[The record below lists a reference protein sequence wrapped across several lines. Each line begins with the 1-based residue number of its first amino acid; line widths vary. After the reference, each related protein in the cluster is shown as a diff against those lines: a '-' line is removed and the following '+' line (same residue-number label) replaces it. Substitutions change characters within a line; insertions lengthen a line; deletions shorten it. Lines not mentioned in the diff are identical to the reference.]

1 MSKKID
7 ISLII
12 TAHNEGLLAHKTM
25 LSAFKAIEELEK
37 EKISYE
43 IIVHIDNG
51 DEYTKEYFKR
61 YENDKNIRIFN
72 NNFGDLSSSRIFSVK
87 KAKGEYI
94 AFADADD
101 LYSSNW
107 LISFYNQ
114 VKGKK
119 DTIAHFNYILT
130 FGGWNTILEDLTDLN
145 EKDEFLYA
153 FDSNVYGS
161 PCMLHKDI
169 FSDIEQRA
177 NIPPF
182 GYEDWQWYV
191 DTMAKGY
198 KHKIAKGTVLFY
210 RRDPIAKPSLLSG
223 QVNNR
228 AVLSKSDFFDF
239 DILKKKLSEWSFKD
253 IEEYVRDHHD
263 VEGNNSENKIKYLTY
278 KTLVFA
284 NKFSIYKKIRNT
296 IKEPREENTEQL
308 PVLPDDLI
316 KEWKDINKIEK
327 LLYPDHYILKN
338 HFIYYLPNK
347 KTAKMYLGLVNG
359 MKKCPDTLVFL
370 PWLNHGGADKLF
382 INTFNELAKQNKD
395 WHISLVQ
402 TESSDSPWQNKLSTD
417 IDFVKLSDIS
427 EDIGYEKQIDIFAS
441 FIVQNN
447 IKRLIIANS
456 MFGYNFIL
464 RYKKLLEYLDI
475 KIYVYAFNEN
485 ISEYGRIGGY
495 IHEQIPLIYNSI
507 YKVITDNSLM
517 PEKMIKEHGY
527 TVNKHQTHYQYVEE
541 KVIAPVKKDK
551 EKLKILWASRICYQK
566 MPEILAE
573 INKRISSDFTIDVY
587 GTLEDFYD
595 LNFIK
600 ENNLNYKGV
609 FNGINSIPTNEYDL
623 YLYTSNSD
631 GMPNI
636 LLEIATKGLPIIAP
650 NVGGVGDFIINNE
663 TGILIDDYKDVDTYL
678 KAIEKMKDSNFRYK
692 LAKNSQELLKDKYS
706 KNKWKARIKEIFDR

>member
-169 FSDIEQRA
+169 FSDIKQRA

-239 DILKKKLSEWSFKD
+239 DILKKKTFDFFTSLKASF
-253 IEEYVRDHHD
+253 
-263 VEGNNSENKIKYLTY
+263 S
-278 KTLVFA
+278 
-284 NKFSIYKKIRNT
+284 
-296 IKEPREENTEQL
+296 
-308 PVLPDDLI
+308 
-316 KEWKDINKIEK
+316 
-327 LLYPDHYILKN
+327 
-338 HFIYYLPNK
+338 
-347 KTAKMYLGLVNG
+347 
-359 MKKCPDTLVFL
+359 
-370 PWLNHGGADKLF
+370 KLF
-382 INTFNELAKQNKD
+382 EKEK
-395 WHISLVQ
+395 
-402 TESSDSPWQNKLSTD
+402 EEKY
-417 IDFVKLSDIS
+417 IS
-427 EDIGYEKQIDIFAS
+427 EFYELD
-441 FIVQNN
+441 N
-447 IKRLIIANS
+447 
-456 MFGYNFIL
+456 
-464 RYKKLLEYLDI
+464 RYDETT
-475 KIYVYAFNEN
+475 V
-485 ISEYGRIGGY
+485 
-495 IHEQIPLIYNSI
+495 
-507 YKVITDNSLM
+507 KVI
-517 PEKMIKEHGY
+517 
-527 TVNKHQTHYQYVEE
+527 
-541 KVIAPVKKDK
+541 
-551 EKLKILWASRICYQK
+551 
-566 MPEILAE
+566 
-573 INKRISSDFTIDVY
+573 
-587 GTLEDFYD
+587 
-595 LNFIK
+595 FI
-600 ENNLNYKGV
+600 
-609 FNGINSIPTNEYDL
+609 
-623 YLYTSNSD
+623 
-631 GMPNI
+631 
-636 LLEIATKGLPIIAP
+636 
-650 NVGGVGDFIINNE
+650 FI
-663 TGILIDDYKDVDTYL
+663 
-678 KAIEKMKDSNFRYK
+678 
-692 LAKNSQELLKDKYS
+692 
-706 KNKWKARIKEIFDR
+706 